1 MSEWWTYRLSSFLL
15 FSERTYDRL
24 FELYNAD
31 LWPAHVA
38 TLALGVALLTL
49 PRDAGAARSRASLAL
64 LAGAWALV
72 AWQFHYRRYATINWA
87 AEYYAIVFA
96 LEAIVLAITAMRV
109 RVAAQAPASDARLWA
124 GRALLLVAVVAYPL
138 LPLIAGRDWRAAEVF
153 GLAPEPTAIGTLG
166 ALLLMRARL
175 AVAALPLAWCVW
187 SGLFLWPMRAAQA
200 AIPLA
205 AAVTAI
211 AAYARSAR
219 RDATRR
225 AGD

>member
-24 FELYNAD
+24 IELYNAD
-31 LWPAHVA
+31 LWPAHVG

-49 PRDAGAARSRASLAL
+49 PRAAGAARVRVSLAL
-64 LAGAWALV
+64 LAAVWLIV
-72 AWQFHYRRYATINWA
+72 AWQFHYRRYATINWT

-96 LEAIVLAITAMRV
+96 FEAIVLAVAAMRV
-109 RVAAQAPASDARLWA
+109 RRAADMPVSDVRMWTARV
-124 GRALLLVAVVAYPL
+124 LLLAAVVAYPL
-138 LPLIAGRDWRAAEVF
+138 LPLVAGRDWRHAEVF

-166 ALLLMRARL
+166 ALLLLRARL

-187 SGLFLWPMRAAQA
+187 SGLFLWPMRPMQA

-205 AAVTAI
+205 AAV
-211 AAYARSAR
+211 AAVTVYAVGRAR
-219 RDATRR
+219 
-225 AGD
+225 